1 MGMQR
6 RLLLA
11 ALLPMPALAFP
22 ERAVTIIVPFAA
34 GGSTD
39 IAARLIAERLTAL
52 TGGRFVVEN
61 RTGAGG
67 AIGSEAVK
75 RAPADGHTL
84 LMSSASTHG
93 ANPAVFRDL
102 PYDAVADFA
111 AIALTGIT
119 PLALAVPPQGPADI
133 AALRAA
139 LADGR
144 GSYGSAGAGSIT
156 HLSTELFLAR
166 TGLRAEHIPYRGGA
180 PALEALARGEVTFAM
195 DTLAGLNA
203 LVEGGRIRLI
213 ALGTARRATTHPGLP
228 TLEELGVAPY
238 DISTWNA
245 LLAPRDTAPERVAIL
260 ARAVQSVLAEPALT
274 QRLAGL
280 GVGVPEAMGPAA
292 TAAFI
297 GAEVKKFRAIAEGA
311 GLRLERP

>member
-1 MGMQR
+1 MHR
-6 RLLLA
+6 RSLIALLLP
-11 ALLPMPALAFP
+11 LPALAFP

-39 IAARLIAERLTAL
+39 IAARLIAERLSAL

-84 LMSSASTHG
+84 LMASASSHG

-102 PYDAVADFA
+102 SYDAVADFA
-111 AIALTGIT
+111 AIALTGVT
-119 PLALAVPPQGPADI
+119 PLALAVAPQGPKDLAR
-133 AALRAA
+133 LRAN

-144 GSYGSAGAGSIT
+144 GSYGSAGVGSIT
-156 HLSTELFLAR
+156 HLAGELFLAR
-166 TGLRAEHIPYRGGA
+166 TALRAEHIPYRGGA
-180 PALEALARGEVTFAM
+180 PALEALARGEVSFAI

-203 LVEGGRIRLI
+203 LAEAGRIRLI
-213 ALGTARRATTHPGLP
+213 ALGTAQRAATLPDLP
-228 TLEELGVAPY
+228 TLQEQGVAPF
-238 DISTWNA
+238 DLSTWNV
-245 LLAPRDTAPERVAIL
+245 LLAPRGTPQERVVTL
-260 ARAVQSVLAEPALT
+260 AAQVQSVLAETGLA

-280 GVGVPEAMGPAA
+280 GVAVPEPMGPEM

-297 GAEVKKFRAIAEGA
+297 AGEVQKFRSIAEGA
-311 GLRLERP
+311 GLKLERP